1 MRRSD
6 IQLVEGPIYALHVK
20 EPKNRPLLVSFGA
33 MAEEPLFSFRGV
45 TDNLYDIQKVF
56 IRDTAL
62 LYYQA
67 GLPPVTNNILQ
78 TVTYLKNLIT
88 EMSPSRTVFIG
99 QSVGGFAAILYGT
112 YLNVDAVHAISA
124 LTDLSK
130 PEYIFSKH
138 VHAKMMETCSNEH
151 FQLSKHM
158 ENLHYQTTINLHF
171 DETYEFDKMHAV
183 FIEKNENVIQH
194 RYAFGEHNLAMEL
207 RSNGKLLE
215 IIEQELYESKLG
227 N

>member
-1 MRRSD
+1 MKRSD
-6 IQLVEGPIYALHVK
+6 IQFIEGPIYALQIK
-20 EPKNRPLLVSFGA
+20 EPKNRPLLISFGA

-45 TDNLYDIQKVF
+45 TDELYDIQKVF

-67 GLPPVTNNILQ
+67 GLPPITNSILE

-112 YLNVDAVHAISA
+112 YLNVDVVHAISP

-138 VHAKMMETCSNEH
+138 IHAKMIESYPNDH
-151 FQLSKHM
+151 FQLSRLL
-158 ENLHYQTTINLHF
+158 EDLSYETSINLHF
-171 DETYEFDKMHAV
+171 DESYEFDKMHAE
-183 FIEKNENVIQH
+183 FIEKNKNVIHQK
-194 RYAFGEHNLAMEL
+194 YPFGKHNLAMEL
-207 RSNGKLLE
+207 RAKGKLLE
-215 IIEQELYESKLG
+215 IIEQEFENG
-227 N
+227 

>member
-6 IQLVEGPIYALHVK
+6 IQLVEGPIYALQIK
-20 EPKNRPLLVSFGA
+20 EPRNRPLLVSFGA

-45 TDNLYDIQKVF
+45 TDKLYDIQKVF

-67 GLPPVTNNILQ
+67 GLPPITNNISD
-78 TVTYLKNLIT
+78 TVTYLKSLIA
-88 EMSPSRTVFIG
+88 EMSPNRTVFIG

-112 YLNVDAVHAISA
+112 FLNVDAVHAISP

-138 VHAKMMETCSNEH
+138 IHAKMIESYPNDH
-151 FQLSKHM
+151 FQLRKHL
-158 ENLHYQTTINLHF
+158 EDLPYETSIHLHF
-171 DETYEFDKMHAV
+171 DETYEFDKMHAD
-183 FIEKNENVIQH
+183 FIKKNNNVILH
-194 RYAFGEHNLAMEL
+194 TYDLGKHNLAMEL
-207 RSNGKLLE
+207 RAQGKLLE
-215 IIEQELYESKLG
+215 IIKQELENS
-227 N
+227 